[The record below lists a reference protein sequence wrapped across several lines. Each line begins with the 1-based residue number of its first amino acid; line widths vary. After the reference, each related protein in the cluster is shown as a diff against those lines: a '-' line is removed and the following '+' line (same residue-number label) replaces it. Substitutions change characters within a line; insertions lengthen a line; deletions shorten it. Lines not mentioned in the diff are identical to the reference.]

1 MYRRHLT
8 QRVKEEP
15 CSSDDEDDDSSSS
28 SSSSSSLSSSSC
40 HGQQQRTTAAPRR
53 GSGGQKPLNRGRWEK
68 EEDEQLKR
76 SVQALGTNDWVAVA
90 RCFPDRS
97 DVQCQQRWH
106 KVVNPELVKGSWS
119 KEEDDKVV
127 QLVQKYGPKKWT
139 LIAKHLKGRIG
150 KQCRERWHNHLN
162 PAIKKSAWTEEEERT
177 ILEYHRLWG
186 NQWAK
191 IAKLLPGR
199 TDNAI
204 KNHWNSTLKK
214 RVEQEGTSR
223 RRDSASKQRPVLER
237 RSKPQSIAVKQEP
250 AECKQEYVVPVECV
264 PYHTTSVSTP
274 IIVSATETLWQPE
287 EFAAVL
293 STSGGDVKPAK
304 VEGGTPRQTKCEDGS
319 GSEYIDI
326 NDLLSPLKDIN
337 VEELETATAARSPS
351 GSFGQLTALDL
362 VEGTCVTP
370 HVTPVKFA
378 TSDGVLQLKDV
389 TNAEVDVVSSTS
401 HSSSSRLVTP
411 PILRRGKRRRLRSAQ
426 SHDSDYSHL
435 EADSTTYDEAG
446 LCDESVEVSILGFP
460 LAPLRAASEDQQQ
473 SSGFRPALR
482 EERALG
488 TRWRPDLATPRKPLP
503 FSPSQFLNQ
512 PHMGPL
518 EGMQRTSTPV
528 RGGDAPH
535 PSLFQ
540 MMPQSPAAATS
551 NEPLNTPVVKK
562 RENGPRTPTPFKN
575 ALAELEKRGGP
586 IGHLPDTPS
595 LNLDDLGDLL
605 GNVAHPTSTAE
616 VPKRRGNKENLSPSK
631 RVRKALHE
639 TWSTPGDIAVPGLT
653 STGFAPLEPESF
665 ILPETPSKSLLGD
678 SSVLFSPPS
687 IIREAL
693 AEVPLPN
700 SVPTRPKPKPVQHGL
715 LTFRT
720 QHTESTPSSR
730 RLRQL
735 DKFSALVCGKTR
747 DQLELTQQARQ
758 WMMSLKPRSLN
769 L

>member
-223 RRDSASKQRPVLER
+223 RRDSASKQRPLLQAKAREIARDKGIQPEDFKASKHWVSRFMRRAGFSLRRRTSISQKLAAPAQLPESYEEHLVAFQRYIIALRKAVPFQLGQIGNADQTPVYLDMPSALTVHQKGSRQVIVRSTGNEKTRVTVKPEPHVRSQTRTGRASARAARASPASYGGFHPHTTREGAPRSARFLIRRYQSPQTLAYRARFAVLASSAHARPPERVQPTYSARSASVRVVLER

-274 IIVSATETLWQPE
+274 IIVSATETLCSPRS
-287 EFAAVL
+287 L
-293 STSGGDVKPAK
+293 LPCCPPSGGDVKPAK

-378 TSDGVLQLKDV
+378 TSGACRQLFF
-389 TNAEVDVVSSTS
+389 AM
-401 HSSSSRLVTP
+401 P
-411 PILRRGKRRRLRSAQ
+411 GKCNSLRSWLDRDIYKQWVAP
-426 SHDSDYSHL
+426 DP
-435 EADSTTYDEAG
+435 ADSHCAK
-446 LCDESVEVSILGFP
+446 C
-460 LAPLRAASEDQQQ
+460 
-473 SSGFRPALR
+473 
-482 EERALG
+482 
-488 TRWRPDLATPRKPLP
+488 KP
-503 FSPSQFLNQ
+503 
-512 PHMGPL
+512 
-518 EGMQRTSTPV
+518 
-528 RGGDAPH
+528 
-535 PSLFQ
+535 
-540 MMPQSPAAATS
+540 
-551 NEPLNTPVVKK
+551 
-562 RENGPRTPTPFKN
+562 
-575 ALAELEKRGGP
+575 
-586 IGHLPDTPS
+586 
-595 LNLDDLGDLL
+595 
-605 GNVAHPTSTAE
+605 
-616 VPKRRGNKENLSPSK
+616 
-631 RVRKALHE
+631 
-639 TWSTPGDIAVPGLT
+639 
-653 STGFAPLEPESF
+653 
-665 ILPETPSKSLLGD
+665 
-678 SSVLFSPPS
+678 
-687 IIREAL
+687 
-693 AEVPLPN
+693 
-700 SVPTRPKPKPVQHGL
+700 
-715 LTFRT
+715 
-720 QHTESTPSSR
+720 
-730 RLRQL
+730 
-735 DKFSALVCGKTR
+735 CGK
-747 DQLELTQQARQ
+747 
-758 WMMSLKPRSLN
+758 K
-769 L
+769 